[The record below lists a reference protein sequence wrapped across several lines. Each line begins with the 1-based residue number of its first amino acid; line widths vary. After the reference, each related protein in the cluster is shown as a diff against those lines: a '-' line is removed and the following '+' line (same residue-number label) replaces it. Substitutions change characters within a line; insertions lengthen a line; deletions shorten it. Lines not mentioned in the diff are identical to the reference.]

1 MISGLT
7 QLHML
12 IYPHNCKAALQHSA
26 NGSSG
31 AVACHPSQRRTALL
45 AVSLAAMLAVAVAAT
60 EGLCPTGICE
70 RQLAL

>member
-45 AVSLAAMLAVAVAAT
+45 AVSLAAMLAVAYT
-60 EGLCPTGICE
+60 LRSPRLLG
-70 RQLAL
+70 